1 MHATT
6 KGSEIASASASA
18 GSSRAVLAPEEEES
32 VPSDASDQASPMW
45 LPPPLPPGG
54 ATSTEISEI
63 VSWLLTWA
71 DAVESV
77 ARARPGLE
85 QQVGEA
91 LQARAAKAKDEFTFV
106 SDLAR
111 EWDPNRDGAISKM
124 EFRAAVRKLLDG
136 RQLDVKEI
144 DSLFN
149 DIDLDRGGEVDISEL
164 KAGIRR
170 LHKAAVEA
178 ARKSDEAKAKGGKL
192 REHVGR
198 AQAVLAATKASE
210 VANGELLGFEKG
222 SLGAQLGTVVQRKGL
237 SVSDIVSKW
246 GGKDG
251 LIDPDEFRTEV
262 WALLGPVAATAD
274 QIDELFRA
282 LDEDG
287 GGTLNNMEVRRGVK
301 KLIDESANFKG
312 TLAGIRE
319 KANELARVAQLEQ
332 GGLRGTLAALAEQ
345 EEALKAAARREAQ
358 ASAAAVETEMR
369 AKEAAVAAKKEK
381 AAAEKAAFE
390 AKIQLKRQSTSAS
403 FKLKVPPSS

>member
-1 MHATT
+1 
-6 KGSEIASASASA
+6 
-18 GSSRAVLAPEEEES
+18 
-32 VPSDASDQASPMW
+32 
-45 LPPPLPPGG
+45 
-54 ATSTEISEI
+54 
-63 VSWLLTWA
+63 VSWLVSLA
-71 DAVESV
+71 DEVESV
-77 ARARPGLE
+77 ARARPALE
-85 QQVGEA
+85 QQVGQA

-144 DSLFN
+144 DRLFN
-149 DIDLDRGGEVDISEL
+149 DIDSDRGGEVDISEL

-178 ARKSDEAKAKGGKL
+178 TQKADEAKAKAGKL
-192 REHVGR
+192 REHVVR
-198 AQAVLAATKASE
+198 AQAVLAATEASE
-210 VANGELLGFEKG
+210 QATKELLGFEKG

-251 LIDPDEFRTEV
+251 LIDPEEFRTEV
-262 WALLGPVAATAD
+262 WALLGTVAATAD
-274 QIDELFRA
+274 QLDELFRT

-332 GGLRGTLAALAEQ
+332 GGLRVTLAALVDEE
-345 EEALKAAARREAQ
+345 EEAKAAVRREAQ
-358 ASAAAVETEMR
+358 ASAAATEMEMR
-369 AKEAAVAAKKEK
+369 AKEAALAAKKEK

-403 FKLKVPPSS
+403 FKLKSS